1 MPQTRNST
9 QHLYAP
15 NPLSWSVPLG
25 LANRTNNGEYNIFR
39 DFSIDPQYQH
49 ASDSVQFNRAN
60 TGFVNKMN
68 TDPAFRRDILGRYPK
83 LREWVKNGDM
93 GRSPTGLTWHHH
105 EDINR
110 LVLVDRFDHRSNHAL
125 YHPTRS
131 GGRDIWS
138 GGKPGR
144 QGKLNGATG
153 KRC

>member
-1 MPQTRNST
+1 M
-9 QHLYAP
+9 
-15 NPLSWSVPLG
+15 
-25 LANRTNNGEYNIFR
+25 
-39 DFSIDPQYQH
+39 
-49 ASDSVQFNRAN
+49 
-60 TGFVNKMN
+60 
-68 TDPAFRRDILGRYPK
+68 LGRYPQ

-153 KRC
+153 KKC